1 MRYWLP
7 FEWIAALRFLVQGK
21 MQTGFILVGIA
32 IGAGVIVF
40 MSALLVGLQANFI
53 KRVLTAQAHIEI
65 VRPDEVARPLRRA
78 AGVVEAPIVQR
89 PTQRTLSIDQWQA
102 IRRILEGRPD
112 VTAVSPTVASSV
124 LGSRGAASRSLSLTG
139 VEPNDHFR
147 IVRIPDFMK
156 RGEARL
162 GSEDILIGTEL
173 ASDLGI
179 DVGDKIIVTA
189 AQGVTRGLTVAGIFD
204 LGNRGANQRTV
215 FVSLRTAQSLIGM
228 IGGVTAIDLAV
239 ADIYAAEAIATDIEA
254 TLPVQAQSW
263 ITTNAQFFAAVRAQR
278 SSNTLIR
285 GFVGLSV
292 AFGIAAVLIVSVIQR
307 SHDIGI
313 LRAMGATRGQILR
326 IFLIQGG
333 LLGFVGSLVGSAL
346 GAAGVILWHTYAR
359 QADGSEFFP
368 LILEPSLFVGAAVL
382 ATLTGFLAAVAP
394 ALRAA
399 ALDPVEAIR
408 G

>member
-1 MRYWLP
+1 VRYWLP